1 MLKIENYYLSKGK
14 ITEDIIIKLINL
26 IENHDV
32 SELVDNCLIKKK
44 KKTIKIL
51 NENNFANED
60 CILIVRTFLNKAKR
74 ILKLSA
80 EFEKNNNINL
90 TITSAKPPIFWK
102 DKETIKHQIQQWR
115 PESIKSL
122 IYKLSIIELLIK
134 RNINNSV
141 NIISDFILEQV
152 FSKN

>member
-1 MLKIENYYLSKGK
+1 MAVPKG
-14 ITEDIIIKLINL
+14 
-26 IENHDV
+26 
-32 SELVDNCLIKKK
+32 
-44 KKTIKIL
+44 
-51 NENNFANED
+51 
-60 CILIVRTFLNKAKR
+60 
-74 ILKLSA
+74 
-80 EFEKNNNINL
+80 
-90 TITSAKPPIFWK
+90 

-115 PESIKSL
+115 PESIKNL